1 MNVCKYCKKYG
12 VCSLMTKLGLI
23 GKHIIFFIKALF
35 CTLFRENFLLNITVV
50 ILYLVTQ
57 FYLAKYLD
65 NIDLLYGAYLGILVT
80 ANLQLANDKYR
91 KEILWDGDWRILNNE
106 KFNFEHK
113 RDVYICLCGELS
125 DIISMIINY
134 LGEPYRSGRVMSVSD
149 FNKVT
154 EIYRLNSFEQWSPDF
169 NYIDEIDSYG
179 RFYAYVNSFSQINE
193 VISSLQNIQT
203 HLNSYCPK
211 FNVKS
216 SIALLLNE
224 LFITSSK
231 VKDLKIFIN
240 NSSVN
245 DDALK
250 WHFRLRELLEQKQI
264 NIDAL
269 KNNVRNLVIHLSLI
283 YNDINND
290 YDFENKER

>member
-23 GKHIIFFIKALF
+23 GKHIVFFIRALF
-35 CTLFRENFLLNITVV
+35 CVFFGETLLLNIAVV
-50 ILYLVTQ
+50 ILFLITSK
-57 FYLAKYLD
+57 F
-65 NIDLLYGAYLGILVT
+65 NSNSNNLLYGAYLGILVT
-80 ANLQLANDKYR
+80 MNLQLAAEKYR
-91 KEILWDGDWRILNNE
+91 KEILWDGDWKILGYR
-106 KFNFEHK
+106 KYNFEHK
-113 RDVYICLCGELS
+113 KDIYISLCGCLS
-125 DIISMIINY
+125 DIIAMIVNY
-134 LGEPYRSGRVMSVSD
+134 FGEPYRDGRLMSVEH
-149 FNKVT
+149 FNSTAQKYNLWQL
-154 EIYRLNSFEQWSPDF
+154 ESFHPNFNHIDKIHSYNVF
-169 NYIDEIDSYG
+169 VNYIRFFEKIDETI
-179 RFYAYVNSFSQINE
+179 FSI
-193 VISSLQNIQT
+193 QNIQT

-231 VKDLKIFIN
+231 VKDLKIFIE

-250 WHFRLRELLEQKQI
+250 WYFRLKELLEQKQI

-269 KNNVRNLVIHLSLI
+269 NNNVRNLVIHLSLI

-290 YDFENKER
+290 YNFENKERQG